1 MQVNI
6 LIKDENGKLLAET
19 EFTGYSVLSS
29 LQKAQKLADG
39 LFETFDEDETGRGW
53 TRVEVIIERDK

>member
-29 LQKAQKLADG
+29 LQKAQKLADV
-39 LFETFDEDETGRGW
+39 LFETFDDTGRGW